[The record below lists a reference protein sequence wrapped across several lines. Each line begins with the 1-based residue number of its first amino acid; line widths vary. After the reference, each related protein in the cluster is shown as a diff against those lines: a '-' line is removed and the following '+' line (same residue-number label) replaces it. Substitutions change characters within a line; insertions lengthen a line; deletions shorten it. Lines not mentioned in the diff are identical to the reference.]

1 MFTRANSA
9 THPGILMNFD
19 LTEEQRQIRETLTD
33 FAEREIKPHSTEWD
47 KKEFFPREVIRHL
60 GELGFLGVAFPEKWG
75 GGGADTLSQVLVVE
89 GLSRFDASIGLTAA
103 AHMSLS
109 TGHIANF
116 ASDENRDRYV
126 PEMLSAEKIGAWCL
140 TEPNSGSDAA
150 AMLTRADRVGDNY
163 VINGSKMFIT
173 NGSIGDVYVVT
184 AKTEP
189 DKGRG
194 GISAF
199 IVDRGTAGLS
209 NGKHIEKL
217 GLRASDTAEVIFE
230 NVTVPAR
237 NLIGELGAGYRQT
250 LKVLEAGRIG
260 IAGFAAGIPRWGF
273 EETRAY
279 SLERGQFGKKIAE
292 FQAIQWMF
300 ADMATRIDA
309 SWVLICRAA
318 ALKDAGKPFAR
329 EAAMAKLF
337 ASETA
342 MWSTIKAVQI
352 HGGYGYVTDFPVE
365 RYMRDAKLS
374 EIGEGTSEVQRMII
388 AKSLLRDGY
397 LPA

>member
-1 MFTRANSA
+1 
-9 THPGILMNFD
+9 MNFD
-19 LTEEQRQIRETLTD
+19 LTEEQQRIRDTLAS
-33 FAEREIKPHSTEWD
+33 FAEREIKPFATKWD
-47 KKEFFPREVIRHL
+47 KEETFPRHVIEKL

-89 GLSRFDASIGLTAA
+89 GLSRYDASIGLTCA

-109 TGHIANF
+109 TGHIAAF
-116 ASDENRDRYV
+116 ASDEHRDRYV
-126 PEMLSAEKIGAWCL
+126 PEMLSAKKLGAWCL
-140 TEPNSGSDAA
+140 TEPSSGSDAA
-150 AMLTRADRVGDNY
+150 AMQTKAVRVGDNY
-163 VINGSKMFIT
+163 QINGSKMFIT
-173 NGSIGDVYVVT
+173 NGSAGDVYVVMAVT
-184 AKTEP
+184 DAN
-189 DKGRG
+189 KGRDG
-194 GISAF
+194 VSAF

-209 NGKHIEKL
+209 NGKKIEKL
-217 GLRASDTAEVIFE
+217 GLHASDTAEVVFD

-237 NLIGELGAGYRQT
+237 NLVGELGAGYRQT
-250 LKVLEAGRIG
+250 LKVLEGGRIG
-260 IAGFAAGIPRWGF
+260 IAGFAAGIARGAF
-273 EETRAY
+273 EEARSYA
-279 SLERGQFGKKIAE
+279 LERTQFKRPIAD

-300 ADMATRIDA
+300 ADMATRIEA

-318 ALKDAGKPFAR
+318 ALKDQGRPFAR

-337 ASETA
+337 ASETS
-342 MWSTIKAVQI
+342 MWATTKAVQI

-365 RYMRDAKLS
+365 RYMRDAKLT

>member
-1 MFTRANSA
+1 
-9 THPGILMNFD
+9 MNFE
-19 LTEEQRQIRETLTD
+19 LTEEQQRIRDTLAA
-33 FAEREIKPHSTEWD
+33 FAEREIKPFATKWD
-47 KKEFFPREVIRHL
+47 KEETFPRHVIEKL

-89 GLSRFDASIGLTAA
+89 GLSRYDASVGLTCA

-109 TGHIANF
+109 TGHIAAF
-116 ASDENRDRYV
+116 AADEHRDRYV
-126 PEMLSAEKIGAWCL
+126 PEMLAAKKLGAWCL
-140 TEPNSGSDAA
+140 TEPSSGSDAA
-150 AMLTRADRVGDNY
+150 AMKTKAVRVGDNY
-163 VINGSKMFIT
+163 RIDGSKMFVT
-173 NGSIGDVYVVT
+173 NGSVGDVYVVMAVT
-184 AKTEP
+184 DPAA
-189 DKGRG
+189 GRD

-199 IVDRGTAGLS
+199 IVDRGTPGLS
-209 NGKHIEKL
+209 NGRKIEKL
-217 GLRASDTAEVIFE
+217 GLHASDTAEVVFE
-230 NVTVPAR
+230 NVVVPVR
-237 NLIGELGAGYRQT
+237 NVIGEIGAGYRQT

-260 IAGFAAGIPRWGF
+260 IAGFAAGIARGAF
-273 EETRAY
+273 EEARAY
-279 SLERGQFGKKIAE
+279 ALERSQFKKPIAE

-300 ADMATRIDA
+300 ADMATRIEA

-318 ALKDAGKPFAR
+318 ALRDAGRPFAR

-342 MWSTIKAVQI
+342 MWATTKAVQI

-397 LPA
+397 LSA

>member
-1 MFTRANSA
+1 
-9 THPGILMNFD
+9 MNFE
-19 LTEEQRQIRETLTD
+19 LTEEQQRIRDTLAA
-33 FAEREIKPHSTEWD
+33 FAEREIKPFATKWD
-47 KKEFFPREVIRHL
+47 KEETFPRHVIEKL

-89 GLSRFDASIGLTAA
+89 GLSRYDASVGLTCA

-109 TGHIANF
+109 TGHIAAF
-116 ASDENRDRYV
+116 AADELSDRYV
-126 PEMLSAEKIGAWCL
+126 PEMLAAKKLGAWCL
-140 TEPNSGSDAA
+140 TEPSSGSDAA
-150 AMLTRADRVGDNY
+150 AMKTKAVRVGDNY
-163 VINGSKMFIT
+163 RIDGSKMFIT
-173 NGSIGDVYVVT
+173 NGSVGDVYVVMAVT
-184 AKTEP
+184 DPAA
-189 DKGRG
+189 GRD

-199 IVDRGTAGLS
+199 IVDRGTPGLS
-209 NGKHIEKL
+209 NGRKIEKL
-217 GLRASDTAEVIFE
+217 GLHASDTAEVVFE
-230 NVTVPAR
+230 NVVVPAR
-237 NLIGELGAGYRQT
+237 NVIGEIGAGYRQT

-260 IAGFAAGIPRWGF
+260 IAGFAAGIARGAF
-273 EETRAY
+273 EEARAY
-279 SLERGQFGKKIAE
+279 ALERSQFKKPIAE

-300 ADMATRIDA
+300 ADMATRIEA

-318 ALKDAGKPFAR
+318 VLRDAGHPFAR

-342 MWSTIKAVQI
+342 MWATTKAVQI